1 LTMIKTDLEGTLS
14 DLVSINSVNPA
25 YELGQP
31 EEQIQQYVRTFFKAQ
46 GFETFIQQV
55 EPHRENVI
63 ARLPGRE
70 GVRPIIFEAHCDTAG
85 VDGMDA
91 PFRPAIRD
99 GRMYGRGTC
108 DTKACLAGMMWAL
121 ADLKHSGSIPNYDVW
136 VVSAVDEEHSC
147 RGVLRLRENLR
158 AHAAVVGEPTQMRM
172 AVASKG
178 CLRARITIRGR
189 AAHSSKPELGVNAIT
204 QMARLLME
212 MELDNERLIS
222 RKHPLVG
229 SPTLNV
235 GLIEGGT
242 QVNVVPAD
250 CAITFDRRLVPGEDP
265 DAVAAEYYELL
276 EKFQAANPELKA
288 EMEEPMLKDWP
299 LETPSNSPI
308 VRCVGEVLESCGLN
322 PEPYGVP
329 FGSDASK
336 LAQADIS
343 TIILGPGNI
352 DDAHAAGEYVELAQ
366 LEQAFEVY
374 RKIMTEFE

>member
-1 LTMIKTDLEGTLS
+1 MIKTDLRRTLS
-14 DLVSINSVNPA
+14 DLVSINSVNLA

-31 EEQIQQYVRTFFKAQ
+31 EEQIQQYVRAFFEEQ
-46 GFETFIQQV
+46 GLETFIQQV

-63 ARLPGRE
+63 ARLPGRD
-70 GVRPIIFEAHCDTAG
+70 GTRPIIFEAHCDTAG
-85 VDGMDA
+85 VAGMEA
-91 PFRPAIRD
+91 PFRPTIRD

-121 ADLKHSGSIPNYDVW
+121 ADLKRSGRIPNYDVW
-136 VVSAVDEEHSC
+136 VVSAVDEEHGS

-189 AAHSSKPELGVNAIT
+189 AAHSSKPELGVNAIM
-204 QMARLLME
+204 QMARLLRE
-212 MELDNERLIS
+212 IEIGNEHLIS
-222 RKHPLVG
+222 RRHSLVG

-242 QVNVVPAD
+242 QVNVVPAA

-265 DAVAAEYYELL
+265 DAVAAEYYALL
-276 EKFQAANPELKA
+276 ERIQAANPELKA

-299 LETPSNSPI
+299 LETPFNSPI
-308 VRCVGEVLESCGLN
+308 VRCVGEVLQSSGLN
-322 PEPYGVP
+322 PEPCGVP

-336 LAQADIS
+336 LAQVDIP

-352 DDAHAAGEYVELAQ
+352 DDAHAAGEFVELDQ
-366 LEQAFEVY
+366 LEQVFEVY

>member
-1 LTMIKTDLEGTLS
+1 MINTDLEKTLS
-14 DLVSINSVNPA
+14 DLVSINSINPA

-31 EEQIQQYVRTFFKAQ
+31 EENIQQYVRAFFKQQ
-46 GFETFIQQV
+46 GFETFTQEV

-63 ARLPGRE
+63 ARLPGRD
-70 GVRPIIFEAHCDTAG
+70 GMRPIIFEAHCDTAG
-85 VDGMDA
+85 VEGMEA

-121 ADLKHSGSIPNYDVW
+121 VDLKGSARIPNYDVW

-147 RGVLRLRENLR
+147 RGVLRLREKLR

-178 CLRARITIRGR
+178 CLRARIAIRGR

-212 MELDNERLIS
+212 MEIGNERLIS
-222 RKHPLVG
+222 RRHPLVG

-242 QVNVVPAD
+242 QVNVVPAE
-250 CAITFDRRLVPGEDP
+250 CAIIFDRRLVPGEDP
-265 DAVAAEYYELL
+265 DAVASEYYELL
-276 EKFQAANPELKA
+276 ERFQAVNPELKA

-299 LETPSNSPI
+299 LETPLNSPI
-308 VRCVGEVLESCGLN
+308 VRCVGEVLQSCGLN
-322 PEPYGVP
+322 PEPCGVP

-336 LAQADIS
+336 LAQVDID

-352 DDAHAAGEYVELAQ
+352 DDAHSMGENVELAQ
-366 LEQAFEVY
+366 LEQGFEVY

>member
-1 LTMIKTDLEGTLS
+1 MITTGLQRTLS
-14 DLVSINSVNPA
+14 DLVSINSINPA
-25 YELGQP
+25 YELGRP
-31 EEQIQQYVRTFFKAQ
+31 EEQIQQYVHAFFKEQ
-46 GFETFIQQV
+46 GFETFVQQV
-55 EPHRENVI
+55 EPQRDNVI
-63 ARLPGRE
+63 ARLPGRD
-70 GVRPIIFEAHCDTAG
+70 GARPIIFEAHCDTAG
-85 VDGMDA
+85 VEGMET
-91 PFRPAIRD
+91 PFRPTIRD

-108 DTKACLAGMMWAL
+108 DTKACLAAMMRAL
-121 ADLKHSGSIPNYDVW
+121 ADLKRSGRIPKHDVW
-136 VVSAVDEEHSC
+136 VVSAVDEEHGC

-204 QMARLLME
+204 QMARLLRE
-212 MELDNERLIS
+212 MEIGKERLIL
-222 RKHPLVG
+222 RRHALVG

-242 QVNVVPAD
+242 QVNVVPAA
-250 CAITFDRRLVPGEDP
+250 CSIAFDRRLVPGEDP

-276 EKFQAANPELKA
+276 ERFQAANPELKA
-288 EMEEPMLKDWP
+288 EIEEPMLKDWP
-299 LETPSNSPI
+299 LETALDSPI
-308 VRCVGEVLESCGLN
+308 VRCVGEVLQSSGLN
-322 PEPYGVP
+322 PEPCGVP

-336 LAQADIS
+336 LAQVDIA

-352 DDAHAAGEYVELAQ
+352 DDAHAAGEYVELDQ
-366 LEQAFEVY
+366 LEQVFEVY